1 MLGPEL
7 ENEIVKHLGDGR
19 RPEELIVFVC
29 ERTGMKWDAA
39 KEEVLRVRG
48 RHDEEIQRR
57 WKRFA
62 VGLWIPTFIAG
73 CLGTVCGLVSMI
85 TNPLGFSIKVL
96 LHSNYTLAV
105 FGGGILA
112 LGGSLM
118 ALLGRGGRARESNLD
133 KSLSRKQ

>member
-1 MLGPEL
+1 VLSPEL

-57 WKRFA
+57 WKRFS
-62 VGLWIPTFIAG
+62 VGLWIPTLIAG
-73 CLGTVCGLVSMI
+73 CLGTTFGLISMI
-85 TNPLGFSIKVL
+85 TNPLGFSIRVL
-96 LHSNYTLAV
+96 IHSNYTLAV

-118 ALLGRGGRARESNLD
+118 ALFGKGSRPRESNLD
-133 KSLSRKQ
+133 KSLSHKR